1 MLIREFAQSDLAR
14 LTQLT
19 IETFQAFYEGSF
31 RPLVGDAVF
40 DIQHG
45 KWRDDYRQQVPG
57 LHDPEQNKYVA
68 VAEADSVIVG
78 YVGWQADPFRGHG
91 RIEILAVAEDHRR
104 DHVGTVL
111 CQHAFSELRGLGA
124 KMVEIGTG
132 GDAFHAPARGLYESL
147 GCVKLPTAVYFR
159 QL

>member
-1 MLIREFAQSDLAR
+1 M
-14 LTQLT
+14 
-19 IETFQAFYEGSF
+19 
-31 RPLVGDAVF
+31 GDVVF

-45 KWRDDYRQQVPG
+45 DWRDDYRRQVPG

-68 VAEADSVIVG
+68 VAETDGVIVG
-78 YVGWQADPFRGHG
+78 YVAWQADPLNGHG
-91 RIEILAVAEDHRR
+91 RIEILAVAADHRR
-104 DHVGTVL
+104 DQVGTVL
-111 CQHAFSELRGLGA
+111 CRHAFSELRGLGA
-124 KMVEIGTG
+124 RMVEIGTG

>member
-1 MLIREFAQSDLAR
+1 MI
-14 LTQLT
+14 QLT
-19 IETFQAFYEGSF
+19 IETFQAFYEESL
-31 RPLVGDAVF
+31 RPLVGNVVF

-45 KWRDDYRQQVPG
+45 NWRDDYRRQVPG

-68 VAEADSVIVG
+68 VAETDGVIVG
-78 YVGWQADPFRGHG
+78 YVAWQADPVHGHG
-91 RIEILAVAEDHRR
+91 RIEILAVAADHRR
-104 DHVGTVL
+104 DQVGTAL
-111 CQHAFSELRGLGA
+111 CRHAFSELRGLGA

-147 GCVKLPTAVYFR
+147 GCVKLPTAVYYR